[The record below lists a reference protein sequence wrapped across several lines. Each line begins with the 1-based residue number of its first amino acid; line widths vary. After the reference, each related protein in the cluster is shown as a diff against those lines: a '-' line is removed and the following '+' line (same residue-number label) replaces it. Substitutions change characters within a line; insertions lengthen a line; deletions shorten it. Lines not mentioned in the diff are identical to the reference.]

1 MNNLAKRTL
10 SGIGFACVMMLGLLV
25 NQYLFAALI
34 IFMIAQMMHEFFRM
48 SMGGKYKT
56 LRLITILTGIYTF
69 VILYLHYAFGVTFKY
84 AGISLF
90 TVIIIMIASVFSQD
104 KENIWKTSYLYTGLL
119 YVALPLSLSNIVA
132 FRGGEFNATLLISF
146 FILICCSD
154 IGAYTFGM
162 AFGQKEGRRKLAPK
176 ISPKKSWMGF
186 WGGMVFCVIAAVIM
200 HLTPLLSV
208 YPLVHCVILSILI
221 HCGGVCGDLYESMW
235 KRQFGFK
242 DSGNVIPGHGGLLDR
257 FDSTLIAVPLG
268 VLYLSM
274 ISLF

>member
-1 MNNLAKRTL
+1 MNNLVKRTL
-10 SGIGFACVMMLGLLV
+10 SGTGFALVMMLGLLV
-25 NQYLFAALI
+25 NQHLFAALI

-48 SMGGKYKT
+48 SMGEKYKV
-56 LRLITILTGIYTF
+56 LRIITIIAGIYSF
-69 VILYLHYAFGVTFKY
+69 VILYLHYAYGVTVKFV
-84 AGISLF
+84 GISLIV
-90 TVIIIMIASVFSQD
+90 VILIMIASVFSQD
-104 KENIWKTSYLYTGLL
+104 KENIWKTAYLYTGLV

-132 FRGGEFNATLLISF
+132 FRGGSFNATLLISF

-154 IGAYTFGM
+154 MGAYAFGM

-186 WGGMVFCVIAAVIM
+186 WGGLLFCVVTAVGL
-200 HLTPLLSV
+200 HFTKLLN
-208 YPLVHCVILSILI
+208 YPMIHCIILAVLI
-221 HCGGVCGDLYESMW
+221 HCGGVCGDLFESMW
-235 KRQFGFK
+235 KRQFGYK

-257 FDSTLIAVPLG
+257 FDSTLLAVPLG